1 MIKISFSQINSL
13 EIRILNKQNQYYYG
27 QPYNNS
33 KNDSFRKNT
42 SPLLNVTLS
51 KLRDYHASFKSICDN
66 FSMDLSELEHIF
78 GASERAFVIWD
89 TDNNGLIDSLELF
102 SGICIFSDTKFDD
115 KIRFLFD
122 LFDFNELES
131 LSPTD
136 IEFMI
141 NCCMKLTVFATKYFE
156 KENRLTVVELIKA
169 SKNSP
174 EVNDFFQIIKKDLIE
189 KADDIK
195 IQQQQQQQQQF

>member
-1 MIKISFSQINSL
+1 MGSHITTVKMN
-13 EIRILNKQNQYYYG
+13 
-27 QPYNNS
+27 
-33 KNDSFRKNT
+33 SFRKNT

-66 FSMDLSELEHIF
+66 FSMDLSEFEHIF
-78 GASERAFVIWD
+78 GASESAFVIWD

-115 KIRFLFD
+115 KIRCIIYNFKKKLVLFD

-136 IEFMI
+136 IEFMVY
-141 NCCMKLTVFATKYFE
+141 CCMSATFKIYSISSEINNEELNNFGV
-156 KENRLTVVELIKA
+156 KNFGVDNRLTVVELIKA
-169 SKNSP
+169 AK
-174 EVNDFFQIIKKDLIE
+174 
-189 KADDIK
+189 
-195 IQQQQQQQQQF
+195 

>member
-1 MIKISFSQINSL
+1 MGSHITTVKMN
-13 EIRILNKQNQYYYG
+13 
-27 QPYNNS
+27 
-33 KNDSFRKNT
+33 SFRKNT

-66 FSMDLSELEHIF
+66 FSMDLSEFEHIF
-78 GASERAFVIWD
+78 GASESAFVIWD

-136 IEFMI
+136 IEFMVY
-141 NCCMKLTVFATKYFE
+141 CCMSATFKIYSISSEINNEELNNFGV
-156 KENRLTVVELIKA
+156 KNFGVDNRLTVVELIKA
-169 SKNSP
+169 AKQNNQEGSSLNRQ
-174 EVNDFFQIIKKDLIE
+174 N
-189 KADDIK
+189 
-195 IQQQQQQQQQF
+195 